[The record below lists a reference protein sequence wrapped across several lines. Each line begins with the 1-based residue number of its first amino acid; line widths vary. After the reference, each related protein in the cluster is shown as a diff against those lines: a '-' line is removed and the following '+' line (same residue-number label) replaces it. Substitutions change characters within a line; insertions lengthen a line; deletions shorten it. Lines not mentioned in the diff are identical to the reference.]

1 MANIPPLS
9 LGGHSVSLLD
19 NYLVIAASGVTS
31 DGWWY
36 HSLKDPR
43 GGLLANP
50 WKHTKTLGNDA
61 PVHHV
66 SFVYGKDLVLLG
78 GERGTQVALQNG
90 REENGEWNALRLT
103 LKKDGSN
110 FDLFPEDACV
120 VKVAKYTFVVLGGKE
135 ASNNER
141 SSKVLLINMK
151 EQNVK
156 EVGSLA
162 FPRAKHACAI
172 IPGSYSSSSTLI
184 LVTGGIFD
192 TSTEKDEI
200 YDVAMR
206 TSRTLESAMN
216 VPRMNHRMV
225 TLGQSV
231 FALGGQR
238 QPSDDSTLDVIEVF
252 DPRPNSE
259 SWNLHTSSL
268 LSKSTNDLAITEL
281 PMSAVSCNQGCQ
293 CGVRSGSRI
302 IGGVE
307 AEVISSQN

>member
-1 MANIPPLS
+1 M
-9 LGGHSVSLLD
+9 
-19 NYLVIAASGVTS
+19 
-31 DGWWY
+31 
-36 HSLKDPR
+36 
-43 GGLLANP
+43 
-50 WKHTKTLGNDA
+50 
-61 PVHHV
+61 
-66 SFVYGKDLVLLG
+66 
-78 GERGTQVALQNG
+78 
-90 REENGEWNALRLT
+90 
-103 LKKDGSN
+103 
-110 FDLFPEDACV
+110 
-120 VKVAKYTFVVLGGKE
+120 
-135 ASNNER
+135 
-141 SSKVLLINMK
+141 LLINMK

-172 IPGSYSSSSTLI
+172 IPDSFSSSSTLI

-200 YDVAMR
+200 YDVTMR
-206 TSRTLESAMN
+206 TSRTLDSTMN

-252 DPRPNSE
+252 DPKSE
-259 SWNLHTSSL
+259 SWSLHTSSL
-268 LSKSTNDLAITEL
+268 FSKSTDDLAVTEL

-293 CGVRSGSRI
+293 CGVRSSGRI

-307 AEVISSQN
+307 AEVI